1 MSMLSFLQRHWQVFR
16 ESLRLEKQREASA
29 TPREQTDFLPAV
41 LEVLETPPN
50 PLGRALLWCLLAFV
64 AIAIVWASL
73 GHIDVVASAQGKIIP
88 RGRVKI
94 VQAADIGVVREI
106 RVIDGQQVKA
116 GEALIVL
123 DPTLTE
129 AETAQARGS
138 SFVAQVDRA
147 RALALVDAAAG
158 KPAVFLAP
166 EGISPEVA
174 AIQRNLVAAR
184 VAEHRTAVSALQEER
199 AQREAD
205 LSMVAAEVEKLE
217 EQLPLAEDQLTSLEK
232 LQKEGI
238 VPRLKVMEL
247 KERVV
252 GLRQDLVIRR
262 EEMSKNRAALAGV
275 RSQIGKLE
283 NEFRASALDAL
294 SEAEANYRLRSE
306 EVRKAEDKASLTVL
320 TSPIDGIVTQLAV
333 HTIGA
338 VVKPAD
344 ALLMIV
350 PKDGELIVEAM
361 VLNKDIGFVREGQP
375 AEVKLEAFPF
385 TRYGV
390 INGTVESISRDSVEN
405 KELGLV
411 FPCLVKLAASQIHV
425 ETKSVALEPGFAAT
439 AEIKTGQR
447 RIIEFLLSPLSRRVQ
462 EAGRER

>member
-1 MSMLSFLQRHWQVFR
+1 MSFLSKHFQVFR
-16 ESLRLEKQREASA
+16 ESLKLERLRERDAIA
-29 TPREQTDFLPAV
+29 REQTDFLPAV
-41 LEVLETPPN
+41 MEVLETPPN
-50 PLGRALLWCLLAFV
+50 PLGRTILWCLLAFV
-64 AIAIVWASL
+64 AIAIVWASV
-73 GHIDVVASAQGKIIP
+73 GHIDVVATAQGKIIP

-94 VQAADIGVVREI
+94 IQAADIGVVREI
-106 RVIDGQQVKA
+106 RVIDGQFVKA
-116 GEALIVL
+116 GEPLIIL
-123 DPTLTE
+123 DGTLTE
-129 AETAQARGS
+129 ADSAQAHES
-138 SFVAQVDRA
+138 SFVAQIDRA

-158 KPAVFLAP
+158 KPAVFRAP
-166 EGISPEVA
+166 EGTSAEIA
-174 AIQRNLVAAR
+174 AVQHSLVSAR

-205 LSMVAAEVEKLE
+205 LAMVTAEVAKIE

-232 LQKEGI
+232 LNKDGL
-238 VPRLKVMEL
+238 VPRLKVMEV

-262 EEMSKNRAALAGV
+262 EEMNKNRAALAGV
-275 RSQIGKLE
+275 RNQISKLE
-283 NEFRASALDAL
+283 SEFRAQALDAL
-294 SEAEANYRLRSE
+294 SEAEANHRLRAE
-306 EVRKAEDKASLTVL
+306 EVRKAEDKAALTVL
-320 TSPIDGIVTQLAV
+320 TSPIDGVVTQLAV
-333 HTIGA
+333 HTLGG

-344 ALLMIV
+344 ALLAIV
-350 PKDGELIVEAM
+350 PKGEELIVEAM

-390 INGTVESISRDSVEN
+390 INGTVERISRDSVEH

-411 FPCLVKLAASQIHV
+411 FPCLVSLKATHIDV
-425 ETKSVALEPGFAAT
+425 GTPIALEAGFAAS

-447 RIIEFLLSPLSRRVQ
+447 RIIEFLLSPLSRRLQ

>member
-1 MSMLSFLQRHWQVFR
+1 MMSFLSRHWQVFR
-16 ESLRLEKQREASA
+16 ESLTLEKQREATA
-29 TPREQTDFLPAV
+29 TRREQTDFLPAV

-50 PLGRALLWCLLAFV
+50 PLGRAILWCLLTFV
-64 AIAIVWASL
+64 GIAVLWASL
-73 GHIDVVASAQGKIIP
+73 GHIDIVATAQGRIIP

-106 RVIDGQQVKA
+106 RVVDGQQVKA
-116 GEALIVL
+116 GQPLIVL
-123 DPTLTE
+123 DPTFTE
-129 AETAQARGS
+129 AEAEQARAS

-147 RALALVDAAAG
+147 RAQALVDAAAG
-158 KPAVFLAP
+158 KPAIFRAP
-166 EGISPEVA
+166 EGTSQEITT
-174 AIQRNLVAAR
+174 IQRNLVAAR

-205 LSMVAAEVEKLE
+205 LAMVTAEVSKIE
-217 EQLPLAEDQLTSLEK
+217 EQLPLAEDQLTSLET
-232 LQKEGI
+232 LQKEGL
-238 VPRLKVMEL
+238 VPRLKVMEV

-262 EEMSKNRAALAGV
+262 EEMSKTRAALAGV
-275 RSQIGKLE
+275 RNQISKAE
-283 NEFRASALDAL
+283 SEFRASALDAL
-294 SEAEANYRLRSE
+294 SEAEANHRLRTE
-306 EVRKAEDKASLTVL
+306 EVRKAEDKAALTIL
-320 TSPIDGIVTQLAV
+320 TSPIDGVVTQLAV
-333 HTIGA
+333 HTVGG

-344 ALLMIV
+344 PLLVIV
-350 PKDGELIVEAM
+350 PRDEELIVEAM

-375 AEVKLEAFPF
+375 AEIKLEAFPF

-390 INGTVESISRDSVEN
+390 INGTVERISQDSIEH

-411 FPCLVKLAASQIHV
+411 FQCLVKLSAAQINV
-425 ETKSVALEPGFAAT
+425 GPKQVALEPGFAAS

-447 RIIEFLLSPLSRRVQ
+447 RIMEFLLSPLSRRVQ

>member
-1 MSMLSFLQRHWQVFR
+1 
-16 ESLRLEKQREASA
+16 
-29 TPREQTDFLPAV
+29 
-41 LEVLETPPN
+41 
-50 PLGRALLWCLLAFV
+50 
-64 AIAIVWASL
+64 VWASL
-73 GHIDVVASAQGKIIP
+73 GHIDIVATAQGRIIP

-94 VQAADIGVVREI
+94 IQAADTGVVRDI
-106 RVIDGQQVKA
+106 RVVDGAFVKA
-116 GEALIVL
+116 GQPLIVL
-123 DPTLTE
+123 DPTFTE
-129 AETAQARGS
+129 AEAEQARAS

-147 RALALVDAAAG
+147 RAQALVDAASG
-158 KPAVFLAP
+158 KQAVFSAP
-166 EGISPEVA
+166 DGTPEEVA
-174 AIQRNLVAAR
+174 AIQHNLVAAR
-184 VAEHRTAVSALQEER
+184 VAEHRTAVSALREER

-205 LSMVAAEVEKLE
+205 FAMVTAEVAKIE

-232 LQKEGI
+232 LQREGI
-238 VPRLKVMEL
+238 VPRLKVMEV

-262 EEMSKNRAALAGV
+262 EEMTKTRAALAGV
-275 RSQIGKLE
+275 RNQIGKAE
-283 NEFRASALDAL
+283 SEFRAQALDAL
-294 SEAEANYRLRSE
+294 SEAEANYRLRTE

-320 TSPIDGIVTQLAV
+320 TSPIDGVVAQLAV
-333 HTIGA
+333 HTIGG

-344 ALLMIV
+344 TLLVIV
-350 PKDGELIVEAM
+350 PRDEELIVEAM

-375 AEVKLEAFPF
+375 AEIKLEAFPF

-390 INGTVESISRDSVEN
+390 INGTVERISQDSVEN

-411 FPCLVKLAASQIHV
+411 FPCLVKLAAAHIDVGSKQ
-425 ETKSVALEPGFAAT
+425 VALEPGFAAS

>member
-1 MSMLSFLQRHWQVFR
+1 MMSFLSRHWQVFR
-16 ESLRLEKQREASA
+16 ESLKLEKQREATA
-29 TPREQTDFLPAV
+29 LTREQTDFLPAV

-50 PLGRALLWCLLAFV
+50 PLGRALLWCLLTFV
-64 AIAIVWASL
+64 AIAIVWSAL
-73 GHIDVVASAQGKIIP
+73 GHIDIVATAQGKIIP

-106 RVIDGQQVKA
+106 RVVDGQQVKA
-116 GEALIVL
+116 GEPLIVL

-158 KPAVFLAP
+158 KPAVFRAP
-166 EGISPEVA
+166 EGISPDIVA
-174 AIQRNLVAAR
+174 VQRNLVAAR

-199 AQREAD
+199 AQRESD
-205 LSMVAAEVEKLE
+205 LAMVTAEVSKIE

-232 LQKEGI
+232 LQKEGL

-262 EEMSKNRAALAGV
+262 EEMSKNRAALAAV
-275 RSQIGKLE
+275 RNQIGKLE
-283 NEFRASALDAL
+283 SEFRASALDAL

-306 EVRKAEDKASLTVL
+306 EVRKAEDKAALTIL
-320 TSPIDGIVTQLAV
+320 TSPIDGVVTQLAV

-344 ALLMIV
+344 SLLVIV
-350 PKDGELIVEAM
+350 PKGEELIVEAM

-375 AEVKLEAFPF
+375 AEIKLEAFPF

-390 INGTVESISRDSVEN
+390 INGTVESISRDSVEH

-411 FPCLVKLAASQIHV
+411 FPCLVKLSASHINV
-425 ETKSVALEPGFAAT
+425 ETQRIALEPGFAAS

-447 RIIEFLLSPLSRRVQ
+447 RIIEFLLSPLTRRVQ